1 MEYFVY
7 LKCENKHTI
16 HTMTKV
22 LYKSYTQNDSLLFPP
37 CIGDFIPE
45 NHPVRTVNAILDNFD
60 ISEIE
65 STYKGGGTTS
75 YHPRML
81 LKIVVYAYLTNI
93 YSGRRMA
100 SLLEENVFFMWL
112 SGMSRPDFRTIN
124 RFRSERLADGRF
136 ESIFRQVVEL
146 LHEEGLVSL
155 DVQYI
160 DGTKIESVANK
171 YTFVWKGSVE
181 KNKAKLIAK
190 VDGVLKAAEAVLEEE
205 NADEPQEEITKEDL
219 QKRTDRILEKMDE
232 EGVSDKKLRKAVSKI
247 KEESLPKLDE
257 YDKHLEILGER
268 NSYSKTDPD
277 ATFMHMKE
285 DAMNNGQT
293 KPGYNVQIATENQ
306 YIVNYDLYWRPTD
319 YGTLIPFL
327 ESFHDKFGF
336 YSSEIVA
343 DSGYGSEQNYEFM
356 FANGMTPYV
365 KYNMFH
371 KEMKRKFLKNPF
383 RQANMFYNQEQDFYV
398 CPMGQH
404 MEHVTDKKTVSDLG
418 YVSHTS
424 VYKAANCSGCP
435 LRGMCYN
442 GKGDRRTIEVNHRA
456 NLFKS
461 SAKALLTSDRG
472 LMHRS
477 KRPIEPESC
486 FGNIKFNHGFKRFH
500 LKSTRKTKVEWGL
513 VSLAHN
519 LRKYVAHKAKIREKY
534 AQSMIMVVEKPLMQ
548 VAG

>member
-1 MEYFVY
+1 MDYFVY

-22 LYKSYTQNDSLLFPP
+22 LYKSYTQNDYFLFPP
-37 CIGDFIPE
+37 CIVDFIPE

-136 ESIFRQVVEL
+136 ESIFHQVVEL
-146 LHEEGLVSL
+146 LHDEGLISL

-190 VDGVLKAAEAVLEEE
+190 VDGILKEAEAVLDEE
-205 NADEPQEEITKEDL
+205 NSSEPQEEITKEDL
-219 QKRTDRILEKMDE
+219 EKRTERIIEKME
-232 EGVSDKKLRKAVSKI
+232 KEGVTDKKLRKAVTKV

-327 ESFHDKFGF
+327 ESFYDKFGF
-336 YSSEIVA
+336 YGSEIVA

-383 RQANMFYNQEQDFYV
+383 HQSNMFYNEEQDFYV

-418 YVSHTS
+418 YESRTS
-424 VYKAANCSGCP
+424 VYRAANCSKCP
-435 LRGMCYN
+435 LRGMCYS
-442 GKGDRRTIEVNHRA
+442 GKCDRRTIEVNHRA
-456 NLFKS
+456 NSYKS
-461 SAKALLTSDRG
+461 SAKTLLTSQRG

-477 KRPIEPESC
+477 NRPIEPEAC

-519 LRKYVAHKAKIREKY
+519 LRKYVAYKAKSKQKQ
-534 AQSMIMVVEKPLMQ
+534 AQSMVLVLEKPALKPA
-548 VAG
+548 V

>member
-100 SLLEENVFFMWL
+100 SLLEE
-112 SGMSRPDFRTIN
+112 
-124 RFRSERLADGRF
+124 
-136 ESIFRQVVEL
+136 
-146 LHEEGLVSL
+146 
-155 DVQYI
+155 
-160 DGTKIESVANK
+160 
-171 YTFVWKGSVE
+171 
-181 KNKAKLIAK
+181 
-190 VDGVLKAAEAVLEEE
+190 
-205 NADEPQEEITKEDL
+205 
-219 QKRTDRILEKMDE
+219 
-232 EGVSDKKLRKAVSKI
+232 
-247 KEESLPKLDE
+247 SLPKLDE

-319 YGTLIPFL
+319 YGTLVPFL

-383 RQANMFYNQEQDFYV
+383 HQANMFYNQEQDFYV

-456 NLFKS
+456 NSFKS

-500 LKSTRKTKVEWGL
+500 LKSARKTKVEWGL

-519 LRKYVAHKAKIREKY
+519 LRKYVAYKTKLKKKQ
-534 AQSMIMVVEKPLMQ
+534 AQSMVLVLEKPALKP
-548 VAG
+548 AG